1 MRYSFNLND
10 NTQEI
15 ANEKLI
21 EIFERSMNEIRNL
34 AVINAPVDTSHLRSS
49 IQLEIIDDTHI
60 LITSFASYSSYV
72 EFGTWKMKPQP
83 YLRPAIDEVRFKRI
97 KQIAQQVLL

>member
-21 EIFERSMNEIRNL
+21 EIFQRSMVEIQNL
-34 AVINAPVDTSHLRSS
+34 SKIYSPVDTGNLRNS

-60 LITSFASYSSYV
+60 LITSFANYSLYV
-72 EFGTWKMKPQP
+72 EKGTFKMKPQP